1 MKRATM
7 FFWVVV
13 LWLAAPRVGR
23 ADGAIDPEV
32 ERLSGRVGAA
42 KGWEK
47 QVALLELFSLWD
59 QADPRQIEQVLAA
72 TAADKSLPAPTRV
85 YATILVAKARERRGD
100 TAGAA
105 KRMGELGFI
114 DRWLFVGPF
123 DNQNREGFGAP
134 FQPEAELTEP
144 IVPGRS
150 FDGKLRPVRFR
161 NTEGRGGAVFDFGD
175 WVRPREE
182 ACGYAVSILTAKPGT
197 KADRPVSFFFGT
209 GGAFKAWLNGK
220 PLVEDKGVRAFD
232 FDRFAAGVS
241 LAPGKNRLTVKVCND
256 IAAPV
261 LAVRLADA
269 QGNPDLGWS
278 FSDDPS
284 DTAGNAVA
292 KELKPNAKV
301 VGIVQALDAST
312 AGAKASARELEAY
325 ARYLSITGGSP
336 RGSHTARD
344 LATRAAKAEPS
355 WQRALLASR
364 LVENANGA
372 RVWIDEAAGLV
383 GKGDPRGQVAVL
395 LAKAELARAGIN
407 PSDARPLYEEV
418 LALDPANVPA
428 RLGKA
433 SLFAAAGL
441 PRTAL
446 GALEEGVTR
455 SPASV
460 ALLRAYA
467 EQLRSLGRNAEADE
481 VDAKWFAFRSDDPGF
496 VVRRLDRA
504 VASGDKKAADRWIA
518 RLERVEPDAIYA
530 RLVIARAYRSL
541 GEPLKSRLALE
552 SALDLA
558 PEDQHTLRA
567 LADLAGEEGNREGQ
581 LKHLRKILQ
590 LYPQAKEVR
599 AYVEMLSPP
608 TPRKD
613 EAYAWGEEQIAKAAE
628 VPAKKG
634 ERSRILRRLT
644 VKTIFANGLATRFY
658 QVVMQPLTDE
668 AAAEARQYI
677 TSYEGDRQEISLRLS
692 RVYRKDGSV
701 AEAIESG
708 EGAANNPAIAMYTS
722 VRTFAVTFPKLS
734 PGDVIELRYRVDDVA
749 AKNDVADAFYDVEY
763 LQDTSPIGE
772 SELVVITPKSRQL
785 QTLVA
790 NLPGTVAT
798 VTEDGDQKVHRF
810 FAKDVPAS
818 VSEPRQPQLSESLG
832 QVHLSTFKT
841 WDEVGKWYWGLAR
854 DQLDVDDNVR
864 KKVAELTKDKKTE
877 REKVEAVY
885 HYATSLRY
893 VALEL
898 GLEGIKPRRCALT
911 MARGWGDCKDKATII
926 VTMLRELGIPST
938 LVLVRTAM
946 RGDLPK
952 DAPPS
957 LGVFD
962 HAIAY
967 VPSLDLYLDGTAE
980 GHGTGELP
988 AMDRGSVALQ
998 INEGK
1003 GKLVRLPD
1011 PKPEASPTTRKLE
1024 AAVAADGAATFAFE
1038 ASVQGVLAP
1047 GWRDRYQ
1054 SATTRR
1060 DRVAQDLAGFLG
1072 AVELSKDGSGV
1083 TVKGAGDVE
1092 GPFTLSAKGKAA
1104 GFARKEG
1111 QLLSMPVA
1119 TSQQLTASFAA
1130 LSTRKTDVVVG
1141 AQSLVTEERVLKL
1154 PAGAKID
1161 RMPEDVK
1168 VDGPFGTV
1176 TLSVK
1181 QEGSKVTVSTKVS
1194 LAKSRV
1200 SPQEYAEFRA
1210 FCQKVDAAL
1219 GQRLAIRL

>member
-1 MKRATM
+1 
-7 FFWVVV
+7 
-13 LWLAAPRVGR
+13 
-23 ADGAIDPEV
+23 
-32 ERLSGRVGAA
+32 
-42 KGWEK
+42 
-47 QVALLELFSLWD
+47 
-59 QADPRQIEQVLAA
+59 
-72 TAADKSLPAPTRV
+72 
-85 YATILVAKARERRGD
+85 
-100 TAGAA
+100 
-105 KRMGELGFI
+105 
-114 DRWLFVGPF
+114 
-123 DNQNREGFGAP
+123 
-134 FQPEAELTEP
+134 
-144 IVPGRS
+144 
-150 FDGKLRPVRFR
+150 
-161 NTEGRGGAVFDFGD
+161 
-175 WVRPREE
+175 VRPREE

-854 DQLDVDDNVR
+854 DQLDVDDELSR
-864 KKVAELTKDKKTE
+864 KKVRELTKDKKPPRARRSRRST
-877 REKVEAVY
+877 RTSRAC
-885 HYATSLRY
+885 ATSRSSSASKASGRGARRRRWR
-893 VALEL
+893 VA
-898 GLEGIKPRRCALT
+898 GATAKTRRRSSSPCCASSASPRRSSSCARACAGHQSEDQPASL
-911 MARGWGDCKDKATII
+911 
-926 VTMLRELGIPST
+926 
-938 LVLVRTAM
+938 
-946 RGDLPK
+946 
-952 DAPPS
+952 AP
-957 LGVFD
+957 FD